1 METTLTSNRMVWW
14 LGGGLL
20 LGKVA
25 RHRQVLLRIAE
36 DEARHAELSWRFV
49 GWALSQGGSKL
60 RAAVRKAF
68 DCAKGEL
75 AQSVQQSTATDI
87 ELLDHG
93 VLSPERRTR
102 LALEVFAT
110 VIGPCADALL
120 VEHRLE
126 AGSEVLQSSA

>member
-49 GWALSQGGSKL
+49 GWALSQGGSEL
-60 RAAVRKAF
+60 RAVARKAF
-68 DCAKGEL
+68 LGAEASSPRPSSKTL
-75 AQSVQQSTATDI
+75 RLTSSYSI
-87 ELLDHG
+87 G
-93 VLSPERRTR
+93 VLPAERRAR
-102 LALEVFAT
+102 LAREVFQA
-110 VIGPCADALL
+110 VIGTCADALL
-120 VEHRLE
+120 VEPVLALE
-126 AGSEVLQSSA
+126 SGGWQ